1 MATITIST
9 GALTRSKT
17 IAAGDVTRLTS
28 AMKAKFG
35 LSVGATNQQIFDA
48 FGDWVFARMKEEILQ
63 YEREVATNTARQ
75 GVPDIP
81 LT

>member
-17 IAAGDVTRLTS
+17 ISAGDVTRLTS
-28 AMKAKFG
+28 AMKAKFS
-35 LSVGATNQQIFDA
+35 LPAGATNQQIFDA
-48 FGDWVFARMKEEILQ
+48 FGDWVFARMKEEILR
-63 YEREVATNTARQ
+63 YEQEVATNVARQ